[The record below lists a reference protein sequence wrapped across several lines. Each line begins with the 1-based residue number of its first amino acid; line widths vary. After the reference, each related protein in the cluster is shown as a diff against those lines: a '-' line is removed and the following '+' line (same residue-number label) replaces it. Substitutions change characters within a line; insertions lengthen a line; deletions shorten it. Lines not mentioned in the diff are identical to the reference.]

1 MKPLHRAIGRWQ
13 GNTDYWRLSVE
24 VKPSSIRQVFADVP
38 WTSLQ
43 FRVSLA
49 EKATASH
56 QSVEQV
62 TYGNSLA
69 PNFTDRQGRANLA
82 SDGRLKRGFHDE

>member
-1 MKPLHRAIGRWQ
+1 M
-13 GNTDYWRLSVE
+13 
-24 VKPSSIRQVFADVP
+24 
-38 WTSLQ
+38 Q

-62 TYGNSLA
+62 KYRHSLA
-69 PNFTDRQGRANLA
+69 PNFTDPQGRASLA
-82 SDGRLKRGFHDE
+82 SDGRLKRDFHDE